1 MFCLIKGHMDLDHK
15 KLKKKKCHKVIWV
28 SYAPSPSIWQ
38 LKFSTSWIIEVCYSI
53 KGNFEASHD
62 FQVFL
67 ERLKGTDMSGD
78 SDRDSSVEE
87 FTSHDGKSKG
97 HVMFK
102 RTLDEVTQSLDF
114 FKSNFGGTHLTL
126 ACIGFDSTVS
136 LFFPWGRSNIELKL
150 FRKFKVTF
158 RKFGCFA
165 YKYTL
170 Y

>member
-1 MFCLIKGHMDLDHK
+1 M
-15 KLKKKKCHKVIWV
+15 
-28 SYAPSPSIWQ
+28 
-38 LKFSTSWIIEVCYSI
+38 
-53 KGNFEASHD
+53 
-62 FQVFL
+62 FL

-165 YKYTL
+165 YKYMYTL
-170 Y
+170 YQVDTNTVQQEVQVFFAV